1 MDTNAVV
8 RGFNSLSG
16 QDQRR
21 LAAWMR
27 GVATGQLDASGAGT
41 AAGTG
46 VVVTE
51 YGDQGY
57 HKTILTCTA
66 LDMGA
71 VGDEAGQGQYAG
83 VKVYDF
89 PAGLVATLGATVKGS
104 ITLTAPAIDT
114 WNGSV
119 GLGVAAVSDHQDA
132 SNKIGQILPGAAVTQ
147 AVAKVAAVKTLP
159 APTVLT
165 ESGGRWKDGTSS
177 AIDLFLNLL
186 ITDNVAHDNTI
197 TAKFTGVI
205 TFVWLNLG
213 GT

>member
-1 MDTNAVV
+1 MDTNSVV

-27 GVATGQLDASGAGT
+27 GVASGQVDAVGGGA
-41 AAGTG
+41 ANGTG
-46 VVVTE
+46 VVATE
-51 YGDQGY
+51 YGNEAL
-57 HKTILTCTA
+57 HKTVLTCTA
-66 LDMGA
+66 IDLGA
-71 VGDEAGQGQYAG
+71 VGDEAGQGQFAG
-83 VKVYDF
+83 IKVYDF
-89 PAGLVATLGATVKGS
+89 PKGMIAILGGIVRGS

-132 SNKIGQILPGAAVTQ
+132 ANKIGQILPGVAVTQ

-165 ESGGRWKDGTSS
+165 ESGGRWKDGTST

-205 TFVWLNLG
+205 EFAWINLG
-213 GT
+213 Y